1 VAVVDRDRVLAIQ
14 QTALSDWIRVVA
26 AGSRTGETF
35 ERDGVVASAL
45 PACPDRSIVNSVTY
59 TDPGALAAR
68 YDELAEFYAQ
78 AEIEAWTVWVP
89 DFDGETIQ
97 LLEGAGHSFDGKPT
111 AMVLELEGWRSP
123 PIGDLDWD
131 RDGDPETFG
140 RVNDLA
146 YGYTP
151 ETGYARAISE
161 PVDGYTVY
169 RARADGETAC
179 VVGALEHEG
188 GDLGIYF
195 VATVPEHRGKGLTS
209 RLMAVALSEA
219 RERGLVTSSL
229 QASAMG
235 EPIYSTL
242 GYLGHF
248 RLHLYERRGT

>member
-1 VAVVDRDRVLAIQ
+1 MTIDLARAAEIQ
-14 QTALSDWIRVVA
+14 RNALADWVRAVA
-26 AGSRTGETF
+26 AGARTAELF
-35 ERDGVVASAL
+35 DRDGVTACAV
-45 PACPDRSIVNSVTY
+45 PACPNRSIVNSVTY
-59 TDPGALAAR
+59 THGEGLVR
-68 YDELAEFYAQ
+68 LYDELRDFY
-78 AEIEAWTVWVP
+78 ERLGIEAWTVWVP
-89 DFDGETIQ
+89 DFDPGTVEA
-97 LLEGAGHSFDGKPT
+97 LEGAGHTFDGKPT
-111 AMVLELEGWRSP
+111 AMVLELDGWEPP

-140 RVNDLA
+140 RINDLA

-151 ETGYARAISE
+151 ETGYARAMSQ
-161 PVDGYTVY
+161 PVDGYTIY

-179 VVGALEHEG
+179 VVGTLEHDR

-219 RERGLVTSSL
+219 SERGLVTSSL

-235 EPIYSTL
+235 QPIYANL
-242 GYLGHF
+242 GYVGYF

>member
-1 VAVVDRDRVLAIQ
+1 VPVDLARAAEIQ
-14 QTALSDWIRVVA
+14 RTALADWVRAVA
-26 AGSRTGETF
+26 AGSRTGELF
-35 ERDGVVASAL
+35 DRDGVTACAV
-45 PACPDRSIVNSVTY
+45 PACADRSIVNSVTY
-59 TDPGALAAR
+59 THANGFGGL
-68 YDELAEFYAQ
+68 YDELRAFYERM
-78 AEIEAWTVWVP
+78 EIEAWTVWVP
-89 DFDGETIQ
+89 DFDAGAIAA
-97 LLEGAGHSFDGKPT
+97 LEKAGHAFDGKPT
-111 AMVLELEGWRSP
+111 AMVLELDGWQSP

-131 RDGDPETFG
+131 REGDPETFG
-140 RVNDLA
+140 RINDVA

-151 ETGYARAISE
+151 ETGYARAMAE

-169 RARADGETAC
+169 RARCEGETAC
-179 VVGALEHEG
+179 VVGTLEHAG

-242 GYLGHF
+242 GYRGYF

>member
-1 VAVVDRDRVLAIQ
+1 MTIDLARAAEIQ
-14 QTALSDWIRVVA
+14 RNALADWVRAVA
-26 AGSRTGETF
+26 AGARTAELF
-35 ERDGVVASAL
+35 DRDGVTACAV

-59 TDPGALAAR
+59 THGEGLVR
-68 YDELAEFYAQ
+68 LYDELRDFY
-78 AEIEAWTVWVP
+78 ERLGIEAWTVWVP
-89 DFDGETIQ
+89 DFDPGTVEA
-97 LLEGAGHSFDGKPT
+97 LEGAGHTFDGKPT
-111 AMVLELEGWRSP
+111 AMVLELDGWEPP

-140 RVNDLA
+140 RINDLA

-151 ETGYARAISE
+151 ETGYARAMSQ
-161 PVDGYTVY
+161 PVDGYTIY

-179 VVGALEHEG
+179 VVGTLEHDR

-219 RERGLVTSSL
+219 SERGLVTSSL

-235 EPIYSTL
+235 QPIYANL
-242 GYLGHF
+242 GYVGYF